1 MEPQPTDQSICPFC
15 SHASIGDAKQRA
27 LVTCLALQDEEM
39 TSPEPQQSHRTLPS
53 GSASQ
58 ATFTSAASAAS
69 GHAGTDK
76 QQQSFP
82 SSLPPGVR
90 LDSTDISGAQIK
102 PTSKAEAGKRGQSQY
117 AQFLRRSSI
126 EMPSTHEGDDQPLL
140 RRSSSLG
147 AASRREPVG
156 PASESRSQNL
166 ERQPSRVH
174 SIPAHQSAD
183 GDSDSVD
190 HVQEAAS
197 HREQMSG
204 VAGGESQPQ
213 ARPQLQRKS
222 FDRQLSFQEML
233 RQQIHVSLS

>member
-1 MEPQPTDQSICPFC
+1 M
-15 SHASIGDAKQRA
+15 A
-27 LVTCLALQDEEM
+27 
-39 TSPEPQQSHRTLPS
+39 SPEPQQSHRSLPL

-58 ATFTSAASAAS
+58 ATSASASTSAASAAS
-69 GHAGTDK
+69 GHAGTEK
-76 QQQSFP
+76 QKQSFP
-82 SSLPPGVR
+82 SSLPPSVR
-90 LDSTDISGAQIK
+90 LDSADKSGAQIK

-156 PASESRSQNL
+156 PASEARSQNL

-204 VAGGESQPQ
+204 VAGSESQPQ

-222 FDRQLSFQEML
+222 LDRQLTFQEML
-233 RQQIHVSLS
+233 RQQIQVSLS